1 MRITTPRRRSVFH
14 HVEISRKPEQIVSGG
29 LLFWGSMMCS
39 TIDYR
44 RRDSTGAKVFCV
56 NRITGKLTLEVLKK
70 HTGFRLEFRQA
81 GPVSRRPAC
90 ISDGRSS
97 VVVGLFTFFKRAP
110 RQPPG
115 QKAGTMEGGSPLKAS
130 LVGQTSQS
138 GDLSMFQMGVP
149 YA

>member
-1 MRITTPRRRSVFH
+1 
-14 HVEISRKPEQIVSGG
+14 
-29 LLFWGSMMCS
+29 MCS

-97 VVVGLFTFFKRAP
+97 VVVGCLPSSNGRHVN
-110 RQPPG
+110 RQGRKLG
-115 QKAGTMEGGSPLKAS
+115 QWR
-130 LVGQTSQS
+130 V
-138 GDLSMFQMGVP
+138 DRR
-149 YA
+149 